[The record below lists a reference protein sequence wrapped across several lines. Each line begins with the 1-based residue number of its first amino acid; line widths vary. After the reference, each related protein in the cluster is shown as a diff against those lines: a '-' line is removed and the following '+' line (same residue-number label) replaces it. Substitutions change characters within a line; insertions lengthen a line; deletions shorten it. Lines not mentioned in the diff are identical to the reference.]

1 MIGNDVFRGDL
12 AKFGMVWQSGW
23 VTVGLLS
30 VWIVTVWRGLFHIRV
45 YRILSLRPSFGVGR
59 GILNK
64 GVMKCG
70 GRRKSED
77 MT

>member
-1 MIGNDVFRGDL
+1 MARSGKAVESGSDE
-12 AKFGMVWQSGW
+12 VWQ
-23 VTVGLLS
+23 
-30 VWIVTVWRGLFHIRV
+30 GLFHIRV

-77 MT
+77 MTYPANRIDPDT